1 MANKEADCL
10 NIARISNPIP
20 KRSVYSTEKKEECR
34 KGSTGTTLCACSIEK
49 LKKLG
54 FCYIK

>member
-10 NIARISNPIP
+10 KFDRICNPIP
-20 KRSVYSTEKKEECR
+20 KRSVYSTEKKEKYR
-34 KGSTGTTLCACSIEK
+34 KGSTGTTLYAYSIEK